1 MYIFFSNLLFPSGLT
16 KEQALLVA
24 DKLGL
29 VSKREEAADM
39 FIKLYNLFIKYDAT
53 MIEINPLAEDQNGKC
68 KTQFYELYSLCNHT
82 LLFLVMCLDAK
93 MRFDDKA
100 DFRQST
106 VFSYRDWTQENAQ
119 EVEAAKFNL
128 NYIALDGIL
137 CKL

>member
-1 MYIFFSNLLFPSGLT
+1 MYFVFFSNLLFLSGLT

-68 KTQFYELYSLCNHT
+68 KTQFYEL
-82 LLFLVMCLDAK
+82 
-93 MRFDDKA
+93 
-100 DFRQST
+100 
-106 VFSYRDWTQENAQ
+106 
-119 EVEAAKFNL
+119 
-128 NYIALDGIL
+128 
-137 CKL
+137 